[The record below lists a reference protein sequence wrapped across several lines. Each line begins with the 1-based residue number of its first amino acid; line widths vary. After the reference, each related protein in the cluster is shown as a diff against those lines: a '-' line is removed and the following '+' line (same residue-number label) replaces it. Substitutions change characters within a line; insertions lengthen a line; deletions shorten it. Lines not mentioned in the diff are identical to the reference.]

1 MKRFDPQ
8 TDTMPLVLPDALL
21 ERQAQIRRERG
32 TAAGDRFARVILS
45 HMRTVA
51 NDAYML
57 RTVGSPWALALR
69 AVAWWTMLT
78 MPILWL
84 LSASLAPEL
93 FATFSAI
100 GTLHCV
106 GQGVAAYLDGGR
118 TLGGSD
124 A

>member
-1 MKRFDPQ
+1 MQRFDPQ

-32 TAAGDRFARVILS
+32 TAAADRFAGVILS
-45 HMRTVA
+45 HMRTAA
-51 NDAYML
+51 NEAYMR
-57 RTVGSPWALALR
+57 RTVGAPWRLALR
-69 AVAWWTMLT
+69 AVAWWAMLT
-78 MPILWL
+78 APILWL

-93 FATFSAI
+93 FATFLAI
-100 GTLHCV
+100 GVCHCV